1 MSTENS
7 NRLSIKAM
15 QELMYEL
22 VENIT
27 NGTITI
33 DDMDTVNNILNYFRV
48 TQDGNAFVY
57 NGVIIPLIVIYSG
70 TKFVIFYPV
79 DEYKDNTMTVKI
91 VHEDR
96 AREMLRSNI
105 FSDEAT
111 KLTIRRLMKHM
122 HDALYF
128 TETMLVTIEEI
139 SDANTHIFWLND

>member
-105 FSDEAT
+105 FSDEAF

>member
-33 DDMDTVNNILNYFRV
+33 DDMDTVNNILNYFGV
-48 TQDGNAFVY
+48 TQDGNAFIY

-79 DEYKDNTMTVKI
+79 DEYEDNTMTVKI

-128 TETMLVTIEEI
+128 TETMLIAIEEI